1 VKITIFQKAYDGI
14 KKWQAPKWFVDLM
27 GDCQSI
33 FLATLYQI
41 GKDQIEAIRDKIVEV
56 ASSPISNEDKF
67 KEVFN
72 YCKGI
77 NVNVKD
83 SVLNALI
90 NAIVLALKNKGTI

>member
-1 VKITIFQKAYDGI
+1 MKITIFQKVYDAI
-14 KKWQAPKWFVDLM
+14 KKWQAPKWFTTLM
-27 GDCQSI
+27 GECQSI

-41 GKDQIEAIRDKIVEV
+41 GKDQMEAIKDKVIEV
-56 ASSPISNEDKF
+56 AGSTMSSEDKF

-72 YCKGI
+72 YCKSI
-77 NVNVKD
+77 NINIKG